1 MAKKLGIAALALV
14 AAGGFALWSAGSNAP
29 VAQALAPLAAN
40 AQETA
45 PAAAVEV
52 QDYGLGPVDA
62 KVKIVEYASFTC
74 PHCAHFHADVWPK
87 LKADY
92 IDTGKIRFEYRE
104 VYFDRYGLWA
114 AMMARCGGELRYFG
128 ITDIL
133 FDTQKD
139 WAGTDDPNAVVENL
153 KKIGR
158 TAGMDD
164 AALDVCMKDAATAEA
179 LVAHFETNFKADG
192 IEGTPSFMINGVKH
206 SNMTYEDMKAVID
219 AELAK

>member
-1 MAKKLGIAALALV
+1 MAMKLGIAALAL
-14 AAGGFALWSAGSNAP
+14 AAVGGFALWGAGSTAP
-29 VAQALAPLAAN
+29 GLSALAPLAAN

-45 PAAAVEV
+45 AAVEV
-52 QDYGLGPVDA
+52 QDFGLGPVDA
-62 KVKIVEYASFTC
+62 KVKVIEYASFTC
-74 PHCAHFHADVWPK
+74 PHCANFHSDVWPQ

-92 IDTGKIRFEYRE
+92 IDSGKIRFEYRE

-133 FDTQKD
+133 FDTQAE
-139 WAGTDDPNAVVENL
+139 WAATDDPALVVENL

-158 TAGMDD
+158 TAGMED
-164 AALDVCMKDAATAEA
+164 AALDICMKDAATAEA

-206 SNMTYEDMKAVID
+206 SNMTYDEMKAILD

>member
-1 MAKKLGIAALALV
+1 MAMKLGIAALALV
-14 AAGGFALWSAGSNAP
+14 AVGGLALWGAGSTAP
-29 VAQALAPLAAN
+29 VAQALAPLAAS

-52 QDYGLGPVDA
+52 QDFGLGPVDA
-62 KVKIVEYASFTC
+62 KVKIIEYASFTC
-74 PHCAHFHADVWPK
+74 PHCAHFHADIWPK

-139 WAGTDDPNAVVENL
+139 WAGTDDPNTVVENL

-206 SNMTYEDMKAVID
+206 SNMTYDDMKAIID

>member
-14 AAGGFALWSAGSNAP
+14 AAGGFALWSAGGTTP
-29 VAQALAPLAAN
+29 VTQALAPLAAN

-45 PAAAVEV
+45 PAAIEV
-52 QDYGLGPVDA
+52 QDFGLGPVDA

-74 PHCAHFHADVWPK
+74 PHCAAFHSDVWPK
-87 LKADY
+87 LKAEY
-92 IDTGKIRFEYRE
+92 VDTGKIRFEYRE

-133 FDTQKD
+133 FDSQQE
-139 WAGTDDPNAVVENL
+139 WAATDDPAMVVENL

-164 AALDVCMKDAATAEA
+164 AALDLCMKDAATAEA

-206 SNMTYEDMKAVID
+206 SNMSFEDMKAVID

>member
-14 AAGGFALWSAGSNAP
+14 AAGGFALWGAGSTTP
-29 VAQALAPLAAN
+29 VTQALAPLAAN

-45 PAAAVEV
+45 PAVIEV
-52 QDYGLGPVDA
+52 QDFGLGPVDA

-74 PHCAHFHADVWPK
+74 PHCAAFHADVWPK
-87 LKADY
+87 LKAEY
-92 IDTGKIRFEYRE
+92 VDTGKIRFEYRE

-133 FDTQKD
+133 FDSQKD
-139 WAGTDDPNAVVENL
+139 WAASDDPSAVVENL

-206 SNMTYEDMKAVID
+206 TNMSFEEMKAIID